1 MYEECGS
8 AWGGRR
14 SKWHIIFWGET
25 YCMPFVRGRLK
36 EKKLISTILNMKYGC
51 PLDSFGSE

>member
-14 SKWHIIFWGET
+14 SKRHTTFCGKT
-25 YCMPFVRGRLK
+25 YCMPFGRVRLK

-51 PLDSFGSE
+51 SLDSFGSE